1 MEDQVSTLV
10 ELFRK
15 TRRHPVSD
23 FDVFGWRKTFRIILT
38 HRQIPYDDIR
48 LVVNALGNHR
58 LELDFARY
66 HSPYDLHRTGEWP
79 YVLGAVQIALL
90 REKNLPTPAPPP
102 PPPDKT
108 TTTSSTGS
116 SARSSE
122 HDHRRPHTAGP
133 CRRHSRADRQNRAQ
147 SGRATRSTR
156 RDARQAEAER
166 KRALAD
172 EPWDEMWGAVPGI
185 QPRRRGDGDDALPSI
200 NGEGVL
206 GTRLAFEVLGCS
218 ET

>member
-1 MEDQVSTLV
+1 MEIQDQGRWNPRGFSDLGVEESAVEDQVSVLV

-23 FDVFGWRKTFRIILT
+23 FDVFAWRKTFRIMLT

-66 HSPYDLHRTGEWP
+66 HSPYDLHRNGEWP
-79 YVLGAVQIALL
+79 YVLGAVRSPCCGRRTSPPQHLHPHP
-90 REKNLPTPAPPP
+90 PTT
-102 PPPDKT
+102 T

-156 RDARQAEAER
+156 SRCENRPRRSARSPCR
-166 KRALAD
+166 RALGRVVVAPCLD
-172 EPWDEMWGAVPGI
+172 TTAT
-185 QPRRRGDGDDALPSI
+185 AS
-200 NGEGVL
+200 
-206 GTRLAFEVLGCS
+206 
-218 ET
+218 

>member
-1 MEDQVSTLV
+1 MMERGKPSPSSPEAPPTGVEEVVEIQDQGRWNPRGLSDLGVEESAVEDQVSTLV

-23 FDVFGWRKTFRIILT
+23 FDVFGWRKTFRIMLT

-66 HSPYDLHRTGEWP
+66 HSPYDLHRNGEWP

-102 PPPDKT
+102 PPPDNDDDD
-108 TTTSSTGS
+108 
-116 SARSSE
+116 E
-122 HDHRRPHTAGP
+122 FY
-133 CRRHSRADRQNRAQ
+133 RQ
-147 SGRATRSTR
+147 
-156 RDARQAEAER
+156 
-166 KRALAD
+166 L
-172 EPWDEMWGAVPGI
+172 
-185 QPRRRGDGDDALPSI
+185 
-200 NGEGVL
+200 GEEF
-206 GTRLAFEVLGCS
+206 GT
-218 ET
+218 